1 MSKNKNVTLDKLA
14 DMMEVG
20 FEHVLGRINSVES
33 NMATKEQLGK
43 LEKRV
48 DNIEKTMV
56 TKAEMNRRF
65 DGLEDRVLASHQK
78 RIEKLEAEVK
88 ELRGMFA
95 T

>member
-1 MSKNKNVTLDKLA
+1 MSKNKNITLDKLA

-20 FEHVLGRINSVES
+20 FEHLSGRI
-33 NMATKEQLGK
+33 
-43 LEKRV
+43 
-48 DNIEKTMV
+48 DNIEDKMV

-88 ELRGMFA
+88 ELREMFA

>member
-1 MSKNKNVTLDKLA
+1 MVKKNITIDDLASMVQNGFTEVKEDMNKRFEQVDKRF
-14 DMMEVG
+14 D
-20 FEHVLGRINSVES
+20 S
-33 NMATKEQLGK
+33 
-43 LEKRV
+43 
-48 DNIEKTMV
+48 MV

-95 T
+95 V